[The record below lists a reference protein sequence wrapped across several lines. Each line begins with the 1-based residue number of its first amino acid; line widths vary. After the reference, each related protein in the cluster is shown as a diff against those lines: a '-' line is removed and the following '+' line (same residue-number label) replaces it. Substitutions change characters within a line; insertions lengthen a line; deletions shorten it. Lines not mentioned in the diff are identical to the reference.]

1 MTRTLTSALTE
12 REVDPDTVHH
22 TLRYYLSERL
32 DDPTT
37 EEMRAELTEGWGPD
51 FAADLDRLA
60 ADPLLLEN
68 AALLVLSGAW
78 DEPDQAERILQIA
91 ADAKAK
97 LPVIEIGI
105 ISVAAMYGLYLL
117 RTGGIKR
124 SRRTTIR
131 RRDGSFEEQET
142 VDYADPL
149 GPIAA
154 LTRFLGRIQPPS

>member
-1 MTRTLTSALTE
+1 MTHTLSSALSE

-37 EEMRAELTEGWGPD
+37 EEMHAELARNWGPE
-51 FAADLDRLA
+51 FTADLDELV

-68 AALLVLSGAW
+68 AALFVLSGVW
-78 DEPDQAERILQIA
+78 EEPDQAERILQIA
-91 ADAKAK
+91 ADAKVK

-124 SRRTTIR
+124 SQRTTIR
-131 RRDGSFEEQET
+131 RQDGSFEEKET

-154 LTRFLGRIQPPS
+154 LTRFLGRSQPPQ